1 MGTFGV
7 RRKFGYHQLN
17 FPVWLWVLGC
27 KEPQTRPQDQISH
40 VEELR
45 ERLIKNPR
53 HFSSDFLS
61 NPSQSRNDK
70 EATGK
75 GHTNVSLTAE
85 PGSSSFPCL
94 TSLGRPPQERLLHT
108 TSVTGEPWEPGM
120 GMHWREDAKGKP
132 RADNISEQ
140 NELGSSAALCYL
152 QLVLGYWPGS
162 DSRVQGEKAP

>member
-1 MGTFGV
+1 MVVGAWVQRTSDKAT
-7 RRKFGYHQLN
+7 RSD
-17 FPVWLWVLGC
+17 FPCWRA
-27 KEPQTRPQDQISH
+27 E
-40 VEELR
+40 R
-45 ERLIKNPR
+45 EADKNPR

-85 PGSSSFPCL
+85 PGSSSFPCV
-94 TSLGRPPQERLLHT
+94 TSLGKPPQERLLHT
-108 TSVTGEPWEPGM
+108 TSVTGELWEPGM

-140 NELGSSAALCYL
+140 NELGSSATLCYL

-162 DSRVQGEKAP
+162 DSRAQGEKAP